1 MFILYRTSDDAMH
14 TREGSGGGRP
24 FTLQREVYELLEK
37 GFLSPQNSLRPRAE
51 EWFWTKWLDP
61 FPGNLFLET
70 CRGV

>member
-1 MFILYRTSDDAMH
+1 MLCIPTKFEDPSLTQPAA
-14 TREGSGGGRP
+14 GGRP